1 MRFWD
6 SSALVPLLIEEQNS
20 ERVRA
25 LFRADSL
32 VTVWWAS
39 ELECASALRRRER
52 SGFDADQIQEAV
64 NRLDQAMQDWH
75 QVEPADELKRLARRL
90 LRLHDLSA
98 ADALQLSAAVSASE
112 GRSETFELVTLD
124 GRLALAAEREGFPVL
139 P

>member
-6 SSALVPLLIEEQNS
+6 SSALVPLVIEEQNS
-20 ERVRA
+20 ERVRE
-25 LFRADSL
+25 LLRADSL
-32 VTVWWAS
+32 VTVWWGS

-52 SGFDADQIQEAV
+52 SGVDALQIQEAV
-64 NRLDQAMQDWH
+64 DRLDQAVQDWH
-75 QVEPADELKRLARRL
+75 QVEPADELERSARRL

-98 ADALQLSAAVSASE
+98 AHALQLAAAVSASE
-112 GRSETFELVTLD
+112 RRSETFEFVTLD